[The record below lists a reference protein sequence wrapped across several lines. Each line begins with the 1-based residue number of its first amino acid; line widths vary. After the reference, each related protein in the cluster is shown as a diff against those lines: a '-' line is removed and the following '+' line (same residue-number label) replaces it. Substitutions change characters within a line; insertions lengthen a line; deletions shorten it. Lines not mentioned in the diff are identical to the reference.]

1 MPNFVKQNILINAKP
16 IKKESSKIS
25 NVKNMYCDQ
34 YVNTNAVDVES
45 TVVPKFPKFP
55 NFVRS
60 LSIVFIEIL
69 LIFDNLSYFG
79 VFFKKKKTLKFWE
92 FFLFVNKLRMNKH

>member
-1 MPNFVKQNILINAKP
+1 MIKDVATAPDLSWIRAIQGMYKGSEP
-16 IKKESSKIS
+16 ITLQHSVRTE
-25 NVKNMYCDQ
+25 YCFRSPS
-34 YVNTNAVDVES
+34 EIC
-45 TVVPKFPKFP
+45 PKFPKFP

-60 LSIVFIEIL
+60 SSIVFIEIL

-92 FFLFVNKLRMNKH
+92 IFLFINKIRMNKH